1 MRTTKNVE
9 IWHTQKSFLMNTP
22 TSLSKKNDNSTLITH
37 KNLLTSQKNINPME
51 VSSSF
56 WLGFFVLVIFL
67 LALDLFVFNKK
78 DDIINVKKALWLSL
92 FWISLALLFN
102 VGIFFVFGKE
112 PALDFF
118 TAYLIEK
125 SLSVDN
131 LFVFIIIFSSFSIK
145 SEHQHSVLF
154 WGVLGAIVFRAL
166 FIFLGVA
173 LIDKFSWIMYVFGA
187 FLLYTGAK
195 MIVEEVR
202 KKKHPKSDANLKVSD
217 NWIIRK
223 VRSIVP
229 ITDDTSELKYF
240 KRINHKLYAT
250 PLFLAVIVI
259 EFSDLIFA
267 IDSIP
272 AVLSV
277 STNTFIIYTSNIFA
291 ILGLRSLYFAL
302 RGVMTMFHYLKYA
315 LSAILLFIG
324 FKLINNHHAAVSD
337 WDFVIENT
345 TSLMVIGALLTV
357 SVAASLVRDRNR
369 NRYKSINQ

>member
-9 IWHTQKSFLMNTP
+9 IWHTQKSFLMNTSP
-22 TSLSKKNDNSTLITH
+22 SLSKKNDNSTLITH

-324 FKLINNHHAAVSD
+324 FKLINNHHAAVSE
-337 WDFVIENT
+337 WDFIIENT
-345 TSLMVIGALLTV
+345 TSLMVIGSLLTV

>member
-1 MRTTKNVE
+1 
-9 IWHTQKSFLMNTP
+9 MNTP
-22 TSLSKKNDNSTLITH
+22 PSLSKKNDNSTLITH

>member
-1 MRTTKNVE
+1 MVFKKNAVRVKVVIFAE
-9 IWHTQKSFLMNTP
+9 YEHNNKASFHFTQKKPLPS
-22 TSLSKKNDNSTLITH
+22 H
-37 KNLLTSQKNINPME
+37 KNINTME
-51 VSSSF
+51 VSTAF
-56 WLGFFVLVIFL
+56 WIGFFILVLIL

-102 VGIFFVFGKE
+102 VGIYFYFGKE
-112 PALDFF
+112 NAIDFF

-131 LFVFIIIFSSFSIK
+131 LFVFIIIFSSFHIK
-145 SEHQHSVLF
+145 DEHQHSVLF

-195 MIVEEVR
+195 MIAEEIN
-202 KKKHPKSDANLKVSD
+202 KKKHPKSDANLKMSD
-217 NWIIRK
+217 NWFIRK
-223 VRSIVP
+223 IRSIVP

-250 PLFLAVIVI
+250 PLFLAVVVI

-302 RGVMTMFHYLKYA
+302 RGVMTMFYYLKYA

-345 TSLMVIGALLTV
+345 TSLMVIGGLLTV
-357 SVAASLVRDRNR
+357 SVVASLMRDRI
-369 NRYKSINQ
+369 KSK